1 MVIPQWPNVIYLIET
16 FKEGLRIEV
25 KMVITSMP
33 HKTLME
39 VAKLISLIE
48 EEMPIRRNNMAIY
61 WQTFNNEKSKEFNH
75 EYYQNPIRRNLKYN
89 SILTLKMYFQNYYN
103 EGHFMECTLLSKIC
117 QICENSD
124 HNTNKCPNKTTTIGY
139 P

>member
-1 MVIPQWPNVIYLIET
+1 LIET

-61 WQTFNNEKSKEFNH
+61 
-75 EYYQNPIRRNLKYN
+75 
-89 SILTLKMYFQNYYN
+89 
-103 EGHFMECTLLSKIC
+103 
-117 QICENSD
+117 
-124 HNTNKCPNKTTTIGY
+124 
-139 P
+139 